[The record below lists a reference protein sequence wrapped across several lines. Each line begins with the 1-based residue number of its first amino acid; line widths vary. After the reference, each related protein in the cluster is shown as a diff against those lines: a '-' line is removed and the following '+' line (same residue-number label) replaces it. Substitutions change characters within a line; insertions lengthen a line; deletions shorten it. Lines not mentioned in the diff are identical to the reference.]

1 MEGRREAALDG
12 WGWEFVFQI
21 LPQIQSN
28 DSNDPSKRQIDN
40 SIKVMR

>member
-1 MEGRREAALDG
+1 MEGA
-12 WGWEFVFQI
+12 WEFVFQI